1 MVWSGLKVF
10 WLSKA
15 NPAGHI
21 ESKKKRWEDQKVDRN
36 GLFERTRSGRKGL
49 LLIQLWS
56 PDNFP
61 MLWDRIELNRHNPLE
76 KNVEEDG

>member
-1 MVWSGLKVF
+1 M
-10 WLSKA
+10 
-15 NPAGHI
+15 
-21 ESKKKRWEDQKVDRN
+21 DRN
-36 GLFERTRSGRKGL
+36 GLFERTWSGRKGL

-56 PDNFP
+56 PDDLP